1 MPELKYHHIGRV
13 ARPER
18 RRAWLRTGTG
28 TSPRARSGPSAG
40 YPRCLSLFA
49 VMILAVTPGPAAAAE
64 SARSADAP
72 KKVIVPFDF
81 VSRFDGGRYGQML
94 ADSIW
99 KKLENLGDFLIPES
113 MQDVRDLCETN
124 RIRITP
130 DTPLETVGRA
140 VRNDFDAQIGIWGS
154 IERAPGTEEET
165 YDLVIRCVDFSGHQP
180 RVIYEKTGVRT
191 NSVSEVPHVYVRE
204 MLEKLSGRTIPLP
217 RTERVY
223 ATSDAAQERWKTGPN
238 LIAGGD
244 FETALRGVPKGWE
257 PRAGQLREHLGN
269 LVQWLPEAGNP
280 RNHVIHFSFPQVVGD
295 NEGVM
300 YYSNEFPVE
309 DGATYRFQCRW
320 RSDGPAA
327 KVFIK
332 CYDQIPT
339 VYRGEAPPF
348 ALEAGDPNTGSRN
361 APGGRERREVFRSQ
375 QNLYGPKNTWNT
387 QTEDFVSK
395 HPRYSPKWGRVMLY
409 AYLGGGSVEFDDV
422 VVKQVVPPASLN
434 LVKDKRHSAASKVT
448 LKEMEENE
456 RRGKEARERLQKG
469 KKTLG
474 VKEE

>member
-1 MPELKYHHIGRV
+1 MRLTE
-13 ARPER
+13 
-18 RRAWLRTGTG
+18 WQDTGTG

-49 VMILAVTPGPAAAAE
+49 VMILAGIAGPVAAAE
-64 SARSADAP
+64 SARSANAP
-72 KKVIVPFDF
+72 KKVVVPFDF

-94 ADSIW
+94 SDSIW
-99 KKLENLGDFLIPES
+99 KKLEKLGDFVIPES
-113 MQDVRDLCETN
+113 MQDIRDLCETN
-124 RIRITP
+124 HLRITP

-154 IERAPGTEEET
+154 IERAPGSEGET
-165 YDLVIRCVDFSGHQP
+165 YDLAIRCVDFSGPQP

-191 NSVSEVPHVYVRE
+191 NSVSEVPHVYVHE

-223 ATSDAAQERWKTGPN
+223 ATSAAAQQRWKTGPN
-238 LIAGGD
+238 LVAGGD
-244 FETALRGVPKGWE
+244 FETAARGVPKGWE
-257 PRAGQLREHLGN
+257 PRAGQLREPLGN
-269 LVQWLPEAGNP
+269 LVQWVPEAANP
-280 RNHVIHFSFPQVVGD
+280 QNHLIRFSFPQVVGD

-320 RSDGPAA
+320 RSDGPAV

-332 CYDQIPT
+332 CYDETQT
-339 VYRGEAPPF
+339 VYRGEARPLG
-348 ALEAGDPNTGSRN
+348 LEAGDPAAGSRN
-361 APGGRERREVFRSQ
+361 VPGGRERRDVFRSQ

-387 QTEDFVSK
+387 QTEDFVPK
-395 HPRYSPKWGRVMLY
+395 HPQYSPKWGRVMLY
-409 AYLGGGSVEFDDV
+409 AYLGTGNVEFDDV
-422 VVKQVVPPASLN
+422 IVKQVVPPASLN
-434 LVKDKRHSAASKVT
+434 LAKDKRHSAATKVT
-448 LKEMEENE
+448 LKEMEENV
-456 RRGKEARERLQKG
+456 RRGQEARERVQKG

-474 VKEE
+474 VKKE